1 MEHQLNISI
10 IAPRGTGKT
19 TLIGALYEYA
29 CSEIKYHDRCKFE
42 VLKEYKSK
50 LDKILRS
57 LREFRETL
65 KPTYGTNEIESF
77 SFRYIIDGYKI
88 NVNFV
93 DVPGG
98 FTENAQYGSPN
109 PEYCKFY
116 EHLKYS
122 PVLIIP
128 IDTPCLME
136 GDEGQKTVA
145 LDTYNVGD
153 LIKQWAQFRRKS
165 GNRSVLHFVML
176 KSEYYNYNCEQKNVF
191 EVFSRLYEDV
201 IFKVW
206 CNCCQKLEINYTPI
220 EVFGNIHFD
229 KANSVWENNQYCEKF
244 RKVAP
249 ISKTKGLEDLW
260 ETIEDFVEESRW
272 ES

>member
-65 KPTYGTNEIESF
+65 KPTYGTNEIERF

-98 FTENAQYGSPN
+98 FTKNAQFGSSN

-116 EHLKYS
+116 EHLEYS

-136 GDEGQKTVA
+136 GDEGQKTYA
-145 LDTYNVGD
+145 LDTYNVSN
-153 LIKQWAQFRRKS
+153 LIKQWAQFRSKS
-165 GNRSVLHFVML
+165 GKRSVLHFVML

-229 KANSVWENNQYCEKF
+229 QANSVWENNQYCEKF